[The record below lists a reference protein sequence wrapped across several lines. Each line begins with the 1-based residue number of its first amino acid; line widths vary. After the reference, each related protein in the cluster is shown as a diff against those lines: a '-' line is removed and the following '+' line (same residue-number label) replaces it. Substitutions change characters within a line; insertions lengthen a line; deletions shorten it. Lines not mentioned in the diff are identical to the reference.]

1 MRTRWP
7 KGAWFGILSSWVSEQ
22 EKESLSWEDSWGT
35 LLSEPRERTKSAKW
49 KVSKVYENHFICWY
63 LLVVLSQIKKVE
75 DLQKQQTVKRLDALY
90 HVNSTRCTD
99 SVLQSIT
106 RRVRL
111 VALLSISFYL
121 LWGCPR
127 IHWGCFY
134 WIIANYSELYRIIFI
149 RFIRIFIRNHWHLP
163 MDQ

>member
-1 MRTRWP
+1 MA
-7 KGAWFGILSSWVSEQ
+7 KGSMVWDSLSMSFRAR
-22 EKESLSWEDSWGT
+22 ESLSWEDSWGT

-49 KVSKVYENHFICWY
+49 KVFKVYENHFICWY

-134 WIIANYSELYRIIFI
+134 WIIANYTESYLYDSYEYLFATIGICQWT
-149 RFIRIFIRNHWHLP
+149 NKASALS
-163 MDQ
+163 